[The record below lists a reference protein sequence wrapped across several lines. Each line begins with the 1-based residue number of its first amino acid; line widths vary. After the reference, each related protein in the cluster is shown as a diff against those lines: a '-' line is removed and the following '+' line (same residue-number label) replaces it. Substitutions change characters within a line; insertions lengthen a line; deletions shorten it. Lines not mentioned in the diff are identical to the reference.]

1 MKKHLFS
8 LLLTICMAL
17 SVLSVPAMAELL
29 LIAPAPTAAARP
41 LLPAVRTYEGQ
52 LTDAAGAWC
61 ADAIQTVY
69 ETGLMEGRTSD
80 RFDYESNLT
89 YAQITVVAAR
99 LYELLTGGDGTIE
112 PKENADWWQSSY
124 DLLVS
129 VDVLSADAD
138 FSAPNKLWWYPHDAN
153 TPCPRSFFVELLGA
167 ALHVSDTNL
176 PVIHDITLI
185 PDLLGDP
192 TGYIHQFYNT
202 GIVGGSDIYGSFHAN
217 DPLTRGAAAAILAR
231 IAVPSQRLTG
241 DLVSFDYCRDIL
253 NMDPA
258 AVLLIV
264 DGTEVT
270 AEQFSLFC
278 AAPLK
283 HQDVV
288 PALTYAK
295 SQLLHAMA
303 GRALAKESGAIPS
316 AAQLEQA
323 QQEADALAG
332 YLGLSADSWY
342 WQKETALYHG
352 ALSSA
357 FLETYG
363 DKAYPSEMEKALQSH
378 ISNMKVEQ
386 TRVYDIHIVWPWAK
400 EKSASAPVVWG

>member
-1 MKKHLFS
+1 MKKRLFS

-17 SVLSVPAMAELL
+17 SVLSVSAMAEVL
-29 LIAPAPTAAARP
+29 LISPNPSASRM
-41 LLPAVRTYEGQ
+41 LLPRVRTYEEQ

-69 ETGLMEGRTSD
+69 ETGLMEGRTTD

-89 YAQITVVAAR
+89 YAQITVIAAR
-99 LYELLTGGDGTIE
+99 LYELLTGGDGSID

-124 DLLVS
+124 DLLAS
-129 VDVLSADAD
+129 VGILSTNAD
-138 FSAPNKLWWYPHDAN
+138 FSSPAKLWWYPHDAN
-153 TPCPRSFFVELLGA
+153 TPCPRSFFVELLGT
-167 ALHVSDTNL
+167 ALHVSGTSL

-192 TGYIHQFYNT
+192 TGYIHQFYNA

-231 IAVPSQRLTG
+231 IVVPSQRLTE

-264 DGTEVT
+264 DGTEIT
-270 AEQFSLFC
+270 AEQFALFC

-295 SQLLHAMA
+295 SQLLQSMA
-303 GRALAKESGAIPS
+303 VRALAKENGEVPS
-316 AAQLEQA
+316 AAQLDQVR
-323 QQEADALAG
+323 QEAAALTG